1 MASFG
6 SDAAYD
12 SFMGRYS
19 APLASKFATFAGIAS
34 GMRVLDVGAGT
45 GALTREL
52 VGRGVEV
59 AAAEPDEA
67 FVDALRARFP
77 AAEVKAAVAEALPW
91 GDATFDAALSQ
102 LVVTFMRDAPA
113 GVREM
118 RRVVRAGGTVA
129 LCMWDREGMEM
140 LSALSRARE
149 ALGAFDAAT
158 EAGMRYRRP
167 DELEGLFSHGE
178 RVTTEL
184 LTVEADYAGFR
195 DFWDALCGG
204 ANQSG
209 QWAASL
215 TGDALEEARAE
226 VSRQLGAPSGAFT
239 LRAEAW
245 AVRATA

>member
-1 MASFG
+1 
-6 SDAAYD
+6 
-12 SFMGRYS
+12 MGRYS
-19 APLASKFATFAGIAS
+19 TPLAPKFAAFAGIAN

-52 VGRGVEV
+52 VRRGTEV
-59 AAAEPDEA
+59 AAAEPAEA
-67 FVDALRARFP
+67 FVNALRARFP
-77 AAEVKAAVAEALPW
+77 AAEVEAAVAEDLPW
-91 GDATFDAALSQ
+91 GDATFDAALCQ
-102 LVVTFMRDAPA
+102 LVVTFMHDASA

-129 LCMWDREGMEM
+129 LCMWDREAMEM

-149 ALGAFDAAT
+149 TLGALNAAT
-158 EAGMRYRRP
+158 EAGMGYRSRN
-167 DELEGLFSHGE
+167 ELEGLFNDGE
-178 RVTTEL
+178 HVTTEL
-184 LTVEADYAGFR
+184 LAVEADYAGFD

-226 VSRQLGAPSGAFT
+226 VSRQLGTPSGAFT
-239 LRAEAW
+239 LRAKAW
-245 AVRATA
+245 AVRATV